1 MLKTKTLLISAII
14 ATGFISALLL
24 LDKEINVNA
33 QSNPCGPSDNAAKD
47 FAPGGP
53 GGYPPGQNP
62 YNKAPGGAPGQLKQD
77 QTPLP

>member
-1 MLKTKTLLISAII
+1 MFKTLLISVII
-14 ATGFISALLL
+14 ATGFMAAFMLWNM
-24 LDKEINVNA
+24 NVNA

-62 YNKAPGGAPGQLKQD
+62 FNKAPGGAPGQLKQD